1 MIKIERIYRD
11 TSNYEEK
18 KGLPFAKAFAKSL
31 EWLYDKSYFSEEDD
45 DFLWHAKY
53 QMSGEIPL
61 YDLMSIE
68 ALVISRAWSDFRV
81 SGVNTLISQLE
92 AGASPLS
99 THELKYDGDH
109 LIIGG
114 FQRHLMEVILWAA
127 YIYCLFRS
135 ELDKD
140 NINAKRASQ
149 LLHELFVQKAG
160 DPESDIEGHF
170 LMEHLNQTM
179 VTFAKNLQTKHRPSE
194 NKKAPDTKDD
204 STAELQSRIA
214 ELEAELA
221 KAQADIEAYE
231 QQGKGVSAAKHALLL
246 TTLCQH
252 LGGLP
257 QNGRQSL
264 SYILQKLYGYTESTA
279 EKALKQKVTQKD
291 ANALAKLFHGISP
304 HVENLIAGMPKLL
317 EELNNERLRRLN
329 EQKNQKK

>member
-1 MIKIERIYRD
+1 MIRIERIYRD

-18 KGLPFAKAFAKSL
+18 KGLPLAKAFAKSL
-31 EWLYDKSYFSEEDD
+31 EWLYNKSYFSEEDD

-68 ALVISRAWSDFRV
+68 ALVISRAWSDFRI

-99 THELKYDGDH
+99 THELKYDGDQ

-135 ELDKD
+135 ELEKD
-140 NINAKRASQ
+140 NIKAKRASQ

-160 DPESDIEGHF
+160 DSKSNIEGHF

-179 VTFAKNLQTKHRPSE
+179 VTFAKNLPTKHRPSE
-194 NKKAPDTKDD
+194 NKKSPDTKVD

-214 ELEAELA
+214 ELEAELEKA
-221 KAQADIEAYE
+221 KADIEAYE

-279 EKALKQKVTQKD
+279 EKALKQKVTQRD

-304 HVENLIAGMPKLL
+304 RVENLIAGMPKLL
-317 EELNNERLRRLN
+317 EELNNERLRKLN
-329 EQKNQKK
+329 GQKNQKK

>member
-1 MIKIERIYRD
+1 
-11 TSNYEEK
+11 
-18 KGLPFAKAFAKSL
+18 
-31 EWLYDKSYFSEEDD
+31 
-45 DFLWHAKY
+45 
-53 QMSGEIPL
+53 MSGEIPL

-81 SGVNTLISQLE
+81 AGVNTLISQLE

-179 VTFAKNLQTKHRPSE
+179 VTFAKNLPTKHRPSE
-194 NKKAPDTKDD
+194 NKKSPDSKDD

-214 ELEAELA
+214 ELEAEL
-221 KAQADIEAYE
+221 KKTKEENAQLKE
-231 QQGKGVSAAKHALLL
+231 QIKNSDDYLPELDEVQKMTLHQKIVFFTTVTSVLLDKRYTNMRNLASFIASMCNEKPSTIAPMLSRIGQISDDNPNPNLSATLHSAAQCVSDLLL
-246 TTLCQH
+246 Q
-252 LGGLP
+252 
-257 QNGRQSL
+257 
-264 SYILQKLYGYTESTA
+264 ILTDETRNDKSQIINK
-279 EKALKQKVTQKD
+279 
-291 ANALAKLFHGISP
+291 IR
-304 HVENLIAGMPKLL
+304 ENLLL
-317 EELNNERLRRLN
+317 NYPSPEDE
-329 EQKNQKK
+329 